1 MARNMMSYEERL
13 EKSRQYYRDHREE
26 RLRYNRI
33 YYMQRKLY
41 LQNYNQKRWRKIREA
56 RLKTMRDYWAR
67 NQEQYAEEQKIIREA
82 RLARGWSQK
91 KLGEKVGVTA
101 GCISHYEFG
110 RVKAPWDKL
119 YVVMPELK
127 EAREN
132 EKETH
137 RD

>member
-1 MARNMMSYEERL
+1 MSSYDETL
-13 EKSRQYYRDHREE
+13 KKSRQYYWEHHEQ
-26 RLRYNRI
+26 RLAYNRI
-33 YYMQRKLY
+33 YYLQRKLY
-41 LQNYNQKRWRKIREA
+41 LQKYHKDRWEKIKQARCEAQRE
-56 RLKTMRDYWAR
+56 YWAR

-119 YVVMPELK
+119 YDVMPELK
-127 EAREN
+127 EAKEN
-132 EKETH
+132 V
-137 RD
+137 